1 MHLFVYP
8 GEQLVIGSV
17 NYAYSWVAFDKEPCT
32 AMILRVSS
40 PMQQRGSRKGGI
52 LGAWF
57 SEPPDKK
64 LARRVAL
71 LAIAVISIPIHQQES
86 AD

>member
-1 MHLFVYP
+1 MRLFVYP
-8 GEQLVIGSV
+8 FEQLVIGPV
-17 NYAYSWVAFDKEPCT
+17 NHAYSSVAFDKEPCT

-52 LGAWF
+52 RGAWL
-57 SEPPDKK
+57 SVPPDKE